1 MIYRTLYPVRLWFS
15 RVKGFFMPSP
25 PLGKEVQWS
34 RSVIKPRVLRLKKR
48 SVKTGSKLVPIGF
61 ACLLVLLWQAVTG
74 TGLIQPFIL
83 PSPLGIVSTLIEVF
97 PHLLPHLAVTLKEAM
112 LGLGISV
119 LLAVILAVLMDNIRL
134 IKKAVY
140 PLLVV
145 SQTVPLIAVAPLFI
159 LWFGF
164 GILPK
169 IIVVILVC
177 FFPIVVNLLDGL
189 ESADEDIVNLLRSMG
204 AGWFQVFR
212 KAKLPPSLLNFFSG
226 LRVAVTYSIMGAV
239 IGEWL
244 GGTEGLGVYMI
255 RAKRAF
261 QLDKVFAAIVVIVL
275 LSLILFKLVQIL
287 QTALIPWQN
296 TKERST
302 SL

>member
-1 MIYRTLYPVRLWFS
+1 M
-15 RVKGFFMPSP
+15 
-25 PLGKEVQWS
+25 
-34 RSVIKPRVLRLKKR
+34 
-48 SVKTGSKLVPIGF
+48 
-61 ACLLVLLWQAVTG
+61 
-74 TGLIQPFIL
+74 GLIQPFIL
-83 PSPLGIVSTLIEVF
+83 PSPYRIIVSLFEAL
-97 PHLLPHLAVTLKEAM
+97 PLLLPHLAVTLKEAM
-112 LGLGISV
+112 AGLGISII
-119 LLAVILAVLMDNIRL
+119 LAVILAVLMDNIRL

-145 SQTVPLIAVAPLFI
+145 SQTIPLIAVAPLFI

-169 IIVVILVC
+169 IIVVVLVC

-189 ESADEDIVNLLRSMG
+189 DSADEDIVNLLRSMG

-212 KAKLPPSLLNFFSG
+212 KAKLPPSLINFFSG

-261 QLDKVFAAIVVIVL
+261 QLDKVFAAIIVIVL
-275 LSLILFKLVQIL
+275 LSLILFKLVNIL
-287 QTALIPWQN
+287 QSVLVPWQN

-302 SL
+302 AI